1 MDGTLAGMTLSN
13 AHGRAMGCDGLKVS
27 CLAKSSALR
36 ILALAL
42 CLTTAH
48 AAEVDSPFSMAT
60 ALEARTVAGD
70 GVTLPDPTTEI
81 VRNAGAVDLARGDWP
96 TAFLD
101 RVGKT
106 ICVAVSPFT
115 GNYEFFDETGDCF
128 FTLVPAFPTTENW
141 VAPFRHAEEGTF
153 PDDDL
158 YAPLAARGRVD
169 AFLR

>member
-1 MDGTLAGMTLSN
+1 MKKPILS
-13 AHGRAMGCDGLKVS
+13 
-27 CLAKSSALR
+27 
-36 ILALAL
+36 ILALAAAPVAQGEVRSPL
-42 CLTTAH
+42 EM
-48 AAEVDSPFSMAT
+48 AAE
-60 ALEARTVAGD
+60 LEARTVAGD
-70 GVTLPDPTTEI
+70 DVTLPDPATEI
-81 VRNAGAVDLARGDWP
+81 VRTAGAVDLARGDWP